1 MKVFGI
7 AGWSGAGKTT
17 LIERVVPLL
26 VARGLSVSVVKHAHE
41 KFDIDRPGKDS
52 YRFRAAG
59 AHEVLISSPARW
71 ALMREHRG
79 AAEATLA
86 TLLAHLSDCDLALVE
101 GWKRDPIAKLEVHR
115 AALGKPP
122 LWPDD
127 PCIVAIASDV
137 PVATALPQ
145 FRLDDVERIATFVA
159 AAVDDAERAA
169 AVP

>member
-17 LIERVVPLL
+17 LIERIVPLL

-41 KFDIDRPGKDS
+41 RFDIDRPGKDS
-52 YRFRAAG
+52 YRFREAG
-59 AHEVLISSPARW
+59 AREVLISSPARW
-71 ALMREHRG
+71 ALMREHRD
-79 AAEATLA
+79 ADETTLSE
-86 TLLAHLSDCDLALVE
+86 LLAHLSVCDLALVE
-101 GWKRDPIAKLEVHR
+101 GWKRDAIPKLEVHR

-127 PCIVAIASDV
+127 PRIVAVVSDV

-145 FRLDDVERIATFVA
+145 WRLDDVERVA
-159 AAVDDAERAA
+159 SFIEGLVDDADHAA